1 MQSCLSENVN
11 VTAQTVHTWSHS
23 LRFAGEKLAT
33 LGAKCQCVLEQN
45 GIHLFAYMLMQL
57 LHLEQIS
64 SRFLDLGSDWI
75 KAPVFTPCFSGFG
88 TPQRKGEDQWRQWK
102 KSSEDTCLWFTEL
115 DHTTVRRWEW
125 VTFLSFCLSLHH
137 LDPLKV
143 GTSRC
148 PVRNLSFSCPSVA
161 PHPLCTKT
169 AQRAIWLWVMEGGL
183 NSPSEILEP
192 VGKPQLFKCRKSWFY
207 KMLTWSAQ
215 GTGERMAEWKKPP
228 SSTPT
233 TIYLETESKGKG
245 REAVTKEGEIK
256 EDNYN

>member
-1 MQSCLSENVN
+1 MKGSTAGSNQKAPAGEWMQSCLSENVN

-102 KSSEDTCLWFTEL
+102 KSSEDTCLWFREL

-125 VTFLSFCLSLHH
+125 VTFLSLSITSSLGPSKGGNQQMPCQESVVQ
-137 LDPLKV
+137 LPFRCSTSAVYENSAESNLTLSNGRRSEFPLWDT
-143 GTSRC
+143 GTSWE
-148 PVRNLSFSCPSVA
+148 
-161 PHPLCTKT
+161 TT
-169 AQRAIWLWVMEGGL
+169 AI
-183 NSPSEILEP
+183 
-192 VGKPQLFKCRKSWFY
+192 
-207 KMLTWSAQ
+207 
-215 GTGERMAEWKKPP
+215 
-228 SSTPT
+228 
-233 TIYLETESKGKG
+233 
-245 REAVTKEGEIK
+245 
-256 EDNYN
+256 